1 MNLRQ
6 ESFPEFLQPWLERI
20 HIDFRPHRQPST
32 YEVLFATVTA
42 VIGSLILDA
51 ILVKIGETVFPK
63 TVGYAHFQFMSYAKL
78 TVIGVLGACAGWP
91 IVTRITSQP
100 KWLFL
105 RMALVVTIV
114 LLLPDLAIWALGQ
127 PGAAVFVLVWMHR
140 AIAIITYLSLVILA
154 PVRGARNRN

>member
-6 ESFPEFLQPWLERI
+6 ENFPEVLQPWLERF
-20 HIDFRPHRQPST
+20 HIDFRPPRQPST

-63 TVGYAHFQFMSYAKL
+63 TVGYEHFKFLSYAKL
-78 TVIGVLGACAGWP
+78 TIIGVLGACAGWP

-127 PGAAVFVLVWMHR
+127 PGAAVFVLVWMHLG
-140 AIAIITYLSLVILA
+140 IAMVTYFSLVVLA
-154 PVRGARNRN
+154 PVRGRRTVD

>member
-6 ESFPEFLQPWLERI
+6 ENFPEILQPWLEKF

-32 YEVLFATVTA
+32 YEVIFATVTA
-42 VIGSLILDA
+42 VIVSLILDA
-51 ILVKIGETVFPK
+51 ALVKMGETIFPK
-63 TVGYAHFQFMSYAKL
+63 TVGYEHFKFMSYAKL

-105 RMALVVTIV
+105 RLAVAVTIV
-114 LLLPDLAIWALGQ
+114 LLLPDLAIWILGQ
-127 PGAAVFVLVWMHR
+127 PGAAVFVLVWMHL
-140 AIAIITYLSLVILA
+140 AIAIVTFLSLVILA
-154 PVRGARNRN
+154 PVRGVRTHY

>member
-6 ESFPEFLQPWLERI
+6 ENFPEVLQPWLERF

-63 TVGYAHFQFMSYAKL
+63 TVGYEHFKFLSYAKL
-78 TVIGVLGACAGWP
+78 TIIGVLGACAGWP

-127 PGAAVFVLVWMHR
+127 PGAAVFVLVWMHLG
-140 AIAIITYLSLVILA
+140 IAMVTYFSLVVLA
-154 PVRGARNRN
+154 PVRGRRTVD

>member
-6 ESFPEFLQPWLERI
+6 ESFPEFLRPWLERF

-63 TVGYAHFQFMSYAKL
+63 TVGYEHFKFMSYAKL

-127 PGAAVFVLVWMHR
+127 PGAAVFVLVWMHL
-140 AIAIITYLSLVILA
+140 AIAIVTYLSLVILA
-154 PVRGARNRN
+154 PVRRARNRH

>member
-105 RMALVVTIV
+105 RMALVVTNV

-127 PGAAVFVLVWMHR
+127 PGAAVFVLVWMHL
-140 AIAIITYLSLVILA
+140 AIAIVTYFSLVILA